1 MIELLIT
8 CFPLLLRMAYLRWR
22 GRPVTLYNVHRA
34 LFVWIVLFVAL
45 IFTVE
50 YYHPDTPNALIPYRV
65 VPIVTER
72 GGTVTEVPVKAGQ
85 TVKVGDLLFTVD
97 DSSEKAAVA
106 TAQTAVGE
114 VNSQIDVVKAQIK
127 AAAADLARTKAVL
140 DTANLTLSEQQDLK
154 DKNSP
159 AYTLNRYE
167 NAKAAQEQ
175 AAANVNAANSK
186 MEALQV
192 QLDQVLPAELK
203 SAEAALDQAKV
214 NLAKTKVYSSVSGK
228 IEQLTLNV
236 GARAAQF
243 SVNPAMVI
251 VPDRDETDPIEIVAG
266 FSQTNSAV
274 LHVGMPAEVACENN
288 INSGMANT
296 VLAARIVRI
305 QDVIATGQLG
315 PTGVLMQPSD
325 RRGPG
330 DLVVHVRLEYP
341 EQNALLVD
349 GARCLVQ
356 AYTTHISGSLQ
367 GTFMG
372 GIIQAWA
379 LEKALIMRM
388 KVWIMLFAG
397 TGLIGGD

>member
-8 CFPLLLRMAYLRWR
+8 CFPLLLRIAYLRWR
-22 GRPVTLYNVHRA
+22 GRAVTLYNVHRA

-50 YYHPDTPNALIPYRV
+50 YYHPDTTNALIPFRV
-65 VPIVTER
+65 VPVVTER
-72 GGTVTEVPVKAGQ
+72 GGTVTEVSVKAGEN
-85 TVKVGDLLFTVD
+85 VKVGDLLFTVD

-106 TAQTAVGE
+106 TAQATVGE
-114 VNSQIDVVKAQIK
+114 VNSQIDVIKAQIK
-127 AAAADLARTKAVL
+127 EAGADLARTKAAL
-140 DTANLTLSEQQDLK
+140 DKANLTMSEQQDLK
-154 DKNSP
+154 DRKSP

-175 AAANVNAANSK
+175 AAANVNAADSK
-186 MEALQV
+186 LEALQV
-192 QLDQVLPAELK
+192 QLSQVLPAQLK

-214 NLAKTKVYSSVSGK
+214 TLSETKVYSSVSGR

-251 VPDRDETDPIEIVAG
+251 VPDRNKSDPIEIVAG

-274 LHVGMPAEVACENN
+274 LHVGMPAEVACESN
-288 INSGMANT
+288 INNGMKDT

-305 QDVIATGQLG
+305 QDAIATGQLG
-315 PTGVLMQPSD
+315 PTGTLMQPSD

-349 GARCLVQ
+349 GTRCLVQ
-356 AYTTHISGSLQ
+356 AYTTRISGSLQ

-372 GIIQAWA
+372 GVIQAWA

-388 KVWIMLFAG
+388 KVWMMLFAG
-397 TGLIGGD
+397 TGLGGGD

>member
-8 CFPLLLRMAYLRWR
+8 CFPLLLRIAYLRWR

-50 YYHPDTPNALIPYRV
+50 YYHPDTRNALIPYRV
-65 VPIVTER
+65 VPIVAER
-72 GGTVTEVPVKAGQ
+72 GGTVIEVPVKAGQ
-85 TVKVGDLLFTVD
+85 SVKVGDLLFNVD

-106 TAQTAVGE
+106 SAQAAVGE

-127 AAAADLARTKAVL
+127 EAAADLDRAKAGL
-140 DTANLTLSEQQDLK
+140 NNANLTLSEQQALK

-159 AYTLNRYE
+159 VYTINRYE
-167 NAKAAQEQ
+167 NAKAEQ
-175 AAANVNAANSK
+175 QKAAADVNAANAK
-186 MEALQV
+186 LEALQV
-192 QLDQVLPAELK
+192 QLDQVLPSELK
-203 SAEAALDQAKV
+203 AAEASLDQAKV
-214 NLAKTKVYSSVSGK
+214 NLDKTKVHSSVSGR

-236 GARAAQF
+236 GDRAAQF

-251 VPDRDETDPIEIVAG
+251 VPDRDASDPIEIIAG

-305 QDVIATGQLG
+305 QDVVATGQLG

-330 DLVVHVRLEYP
+330 DLVVHVQLEHP

-349 GARCLVQ
+349 GTRCLVQ
-356 AYTTHISGSLQ
+356 AYTTRISGSLQ

-397 TGLIGGD
+397 TGLMGGD

>member
-8 CFPLLLRMAYLRWR
+8 CFPLLLRIAYLRWR

-50 YYHPDTPNALIPYRV
+50 YYHPDTSNALIPFRV
-65 VPIVTER
+65 VPVVTER
-72 GGTVTEVPVKAGQ
+72 GGTVTEVAVEAGQSVKAGE
-85 TVKVGDLLFTVD
+85 LLFTVD

-106 TAQTAVGE
+106 SAQASVGE
-114 VNSQIDVVKAQIK
+114 VSSRLDVVKAQIK
-127 AAAADLARTKAVL
+127 EAAADLDRAKAGL
-140 DTANLTLSEQQDLK
+140 NNANLTLSEQQDLK
-154 DKNSP
+154 DRKSP

-186 MEALQV
+186 LEALQV
-192 QLDQVLPAELK
+192 QLAQVLPAELK
-203 SAEAALDQAKV
+203 AAEAALDQANV
-214 NLAKTKVYSSVSGK
+214 TLDKTKVYSTVSGR

-251 VPDRDETDPIEIVAG
+251 VPDRDKSDPMEIVAG

-288 INSGMANT
+288 INNGMADT

-315 PTGVLMQPSD
+315 PTGTLMQPSD
-325 RRGPG
+325 RRGSG
-330 DLVVHVRLEYP
+330 DLVVHVRLEHP

-356 AYTTHISGSLQ
+356 AYTTKISGSLQ
-367 GTFMG
+367 GTFLG
-372 GIIQAWA
+372 GVIQAWA

-388 KVWIMLFAG
+388 KVWMMLFAG
-397 TGLIGGD
+397 TGLGGGD